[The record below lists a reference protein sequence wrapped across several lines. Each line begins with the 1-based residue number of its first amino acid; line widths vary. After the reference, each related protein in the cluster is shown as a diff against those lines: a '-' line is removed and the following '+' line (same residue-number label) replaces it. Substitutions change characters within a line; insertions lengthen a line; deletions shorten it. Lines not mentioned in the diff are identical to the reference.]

1 MGAKIGY
8 SWKMALKSVFKQ
20 VGDSDNLY
28 VWVASI
34 ILHIAPQPRF
44 PQPISPTF
52 ILSDPFAW
60 AKLNLGSETA
70 IDASVE
76 FLRNWRLF
84 IIWLFVKLRFVNDKS
99 LSKYLP

>member
-28 VWVASI
+28 VWVGFN
-34 ILHIAPQPRF
+34 HIAYR
-44 PQPISPTF
+44 SAAAVSAAYKRPTF

-84 IIWLFVKLRFVNDKS
+84 IYTFIKIEVC
-99 LSKYLP
+99 

>member
-20 VGDSDNLY
+20 VATATIFMFGA
-28 VWVASI
+28 ASI

-44 PQPISPTF
+44 QQPISPTF